1 MSEPAAEIVIPDRPV
16 FKTAEV
22 CDLLKLQPY
31 VLRTWENEFKDLGVE
46 KTPGGPRVYRR
57 HDVER
62 AVRIRQLVFGE
73 GLTLAGAR
81 RRLEAERPAEPDEAE
96 LALAESGGA
105 GPPGLGAEARER
117 LASVRTGLRNLL
129 EQLSRPV
136 GTAAAAPAAEDA
148 PAGAKTPPAQR
159 SSNPT
164 TSLAGV
170 AAAAVPPGEPVVT
183 PARATVPV
191 AAGVVP
197 PLPFEAGELAA
208 EPDLTRAGPVA
219 REGGTAA
226 VEATTKTPRRRKK
239 STAV

>member
-1 MSEPAAEIVIPDRPV
+1 MSEPAAEIVIPDRPA
-16 FKTAEV
+16 FKSAEV

-81 RRLEAERPAEPDEAE
+81 RRLEAERPAEPDEGE
-96 LALAESGGA
+96 LALAESGGD

-129 EQLSRPV
+129 EQLSRPA
-136 GTAAAAPAAEDA
+136 GTAAAVSAAEGA
-148 PAGAKTPPAQR
+148 PGGAEAPPAED
-159 SSNPT
+159 PPGDA
-164 TSLAGV
+164 TSPAGV
-170 AAAAVPPGEPVVT
+170 AAAGGSAGKPDAASAKTAVPRTKGVVT
-183 PARATVPV
+183 
-191 AAGVVP
+191 
-197 PLPFEAGELAA
+197 PLPFEAGEFASQTD
-208 EPDLTRAGPVA
+208 PTRADTVT
-219 REGGTAA
+219 REGDAA
-226 VEATTKTPRRRKK
+226 PVEATAKTSRRRRK